1 VEHSLIYKTDIRGD
15 EFKRKGTHFDYEGL
29 SIPLHHDEKVVIKDS
44 FLIKTLVHN
53 FSHDPENLEEFVIK
67 NTLSLHHANIH
78 GAPMEGA
85 FLGPFA
91 TVDLTSLHDCV
102 IGTFAYVQVGEL
114 SHQWIEPG
122 MVWVRSEGSFDFRYR
137 FPLEPLK
144 KYIDMQPN
152 KRPTGMLFD
161 FVESRKQEFE
171 SIYSRV
177 QNQPPFS
184 TKGASVSPYAVVKPK
199 TLIGENVLVAQRA
212 YVENSSLGR
221 GSNAQEN
228 CYIIDS
234 TLDGNNVTAHGGKII
249 NSTLGQNV
257 FVGFNAF
264 VHGKP
269 DAVITI
275 GKDSIIMPHAVIDA
289 QEPVNIPENTL
300 VWGLVTRQKDLELN
314 SVSLDKLAQVDGKW
328 ELGSMVFQ
336 GHGKSFVEA
345 FKHRITHILE
355 ANGAFFDGKDMG
367 GHAQK
372 GQDIS
377 FNIIQPYAEG
387 PLRGMYPTMDIRHL
401 VD

>member
-1 VEHSLIYKTDIRGD
+1 
-15 EFKRKGTHFDYEGL
+15 
-29 SIPLHHDEKVVIKDS
+29 
-44 FLIKTLVHN
+44 
-53 FSHDPENLEEFVIK
+53 
-67 NTLSLHHANIH
+67 
-78 GAPMEGA
+78 
-85 FLGPFA
+85 
-91 TVDLTSLHDCV
+91 
-102 IGTFAYVQVGEL
+102 
-114 SHQWIEPG
+114 
-122 MVWVRSEGSFDFRYR
+122 
-137 FPLEPLK
+137 
-144 KYIDMQPN
+144 
-152 KRPTGMLFD
+152 
-161 FVESRKQEFE
+161 
-171 SIYSRV
+171 
-177 QNQPPFS
+177 
-184 TKGASVSPYAVVKPK
+184 
-199 TLIGENVLVAQRA
+199 
-212 YVENSSLGR
+212 
-221 GSNAQEN
+221 
-228 CYIIDS
+228 
-234 TLDGNNVTAHGGKII
+234 
-249 NSTLGQNV
+249 
-257 FVGFNAF
+257 